1 MKLGKG
7 KLGKLAMPKRDEV
20 DMAELELEVEP
31 SEGGKAGEM
40 MAEEGAEEVDLGD
53 EEAAPKSDALA
64 DVADEDLLAEV
75 KKRGLMTALSEEA
88 PAEKARDKAA
98 GAVEQEDEMS
108 EYA

>member
-31 SEGGKAGEM
+31 SEGAGEGEAGEM
-40 MAEEGAEEVDLGD
+40 VAEEGAEEVDLGD

-64 DVADEDLLAEV
+64 DIADEDLLAEV
-75 KKRGLMTALSEEA
+75 KKRGLMASLGEES
-88 PAEKARDKAA
+88 
-98 GAVEQEDEMS
+98 DEE

>member
-7 KLGKLAMPKRDEV
+7 KLGKLSMPKRDEV

-31 SEGGKAGEM
+31 SESGEAGEM

-53 EEAAPKSDALA
+53 EEAAPKGDMLA

-75 KKRGLMTALSEEA
+75 KKRGLMASLGEESESEE
-88 PAEKARDKAA
+88 
-98 GAVEQEDEMS
+98 

>member
-31 SEGGKAGEM
+31 SEGEGEAGEM

-64 DVADEDLLAEV
+64 DIADEDLLAEV
-75 KKRGLMTALSEEA
+75 KKRGLMASLGEES
-88 PAEKARDKAA
+88 
-98 GAVEQEDEMS
+98 DEE